1 MKKLLIILLLTLTTG
16 IFSVTVNI
24 AALKGPTGL
33 SMVNLI
39 HQNMELGRDTDVNY
53 NIVSTP
59 DLVTAGLLS
68 GDYDIAAL
76 PTNLASI
83 IYNKKPD
90 YILAAVTGQG
100 TLYVVSSR
108 EDIKTF
114 SDLKGKIVYNI
125 ARTSS
130 PGFLL
135 NYLLQKNSLNPET
148 DLDVDF
154 TYDHV
159 ALAPMLIAGKVE
171 TGVLPEP
178 LVTMVLLKNPKM
190 QVVLDFQKEY
200 ANKTNSQNSYP
211 LSCIVVKESFYKE
224 NPEIIKTFLEEL
236 EQSIEFVNKNPM
248 EAGKMGEEVGLGVT
262 GPLVTKALPR
272 LNLGF
277 ISAKNAQ
284 KSLSDYY
291 TVLYNSDP
299 KSVGG
304 KIPGSEFY
312 LESK

>member
-1 MKKLLIILLLTLTTG
+1 
-16 IFSVTVNI
+16 
-24 AALKGPTGL
+24 
-33 SMVNLI
+33 MVNLI

-190 QVVLDFQKEY
+190 QVVLDFQK
-200 ANKTNSQNSYP
+200 SY
-211 LSCIVVKESFYKE
+211 
-224 NPEIIKTFLEEL
+224 N
-236 EQSIEFVNKNPM
+236 FV
-248 EAGKMGEEVGLGVT
+248 
-262 GPLVTKALPR
+262 
-272 LNLGF
+272 
-277 ISAKNAQ
+277 
-284 KSLSDYY
+284 
-291 TVLYNSDP
+291 
-299 KSVGG
+299 
-304 KIPGSEFY
+304 
-312 LESK
+312 